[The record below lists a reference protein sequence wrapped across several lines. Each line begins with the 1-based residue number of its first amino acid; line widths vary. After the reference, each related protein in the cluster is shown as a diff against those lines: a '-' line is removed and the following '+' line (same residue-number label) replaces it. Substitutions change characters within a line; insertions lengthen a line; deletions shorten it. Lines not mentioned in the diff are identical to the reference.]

1 MRPFRADVILSV
13 RLPLTCR
20 FVRSFVRS
28 GVVMRSVVIQS
39 GHGSSPR
46 TKTLDIHSVGDVTF
60 EVGGGGGGGNNATA
74 DQNLTDKSFL

>member
-1 MRPFRADVILSV
+1 
-13 RLPLTCR
+13 
-20 FVRSFVRS
+20 
-28 GVVMRSVVIQS
+28 MRSVVIQS

-60 EVGGGGGGGNNATA
+60 EVGCGGGGNNATA